1 MADPRQPNA
10 PEQRPQKQ
18 NEQRN
23 EGEGNRT
30 AARRYNADTTEF
42 AKNESKVRQA
52 AEKARQAM
60 QSNER
65 KNLTEAEKQGLGKA
79 RH

>member
-1 MADPRQPNA
+1 MAESRQPNA
-10 PEQRPQKQ
+10 PSRPAT
-18 NEQRN
+18 EQRN

-30 AARRYNADTTEF
+30 AARRYNAGTTEF
-42 AKNESKVRQA
+42 AKNDSKVRQA

-60 QSNER
+60 QSPER
-65 KNLTEAEKQGLGKA
+65 KDLTEAEKQGLTKA

>member
-1 MADPRQPNA
+1 MTDSRQSRA
-10 PEQRPQKQ
+10 RPQT
-18 NEQRN
+18 EQRN

-42 AKNESKVRQA
+42 AKNDSKVRQA

-60 QSNER
+60 QSPER
-65 KNLTEAEKQGLGKA
+65 KDLTEAEKQGLEKA
-79 RH
+79 RR

>member
-1 MADPRQPNA
+1 MADSRQPNA
-10 PEQRPQKQ
+10 PQAPRPQS
-18 NEQRN
+18 EQRN

-30 AARRYNADTTEF
+30 AARRYNAETTEF
-42 AKNESKVRQA
+42 AKNDSKVRQA

-60 QSNER
+60 RSGER
-65 KNLTEAEKQGLGKA
+65 KDLTEAEKEGLSKA

>member
-1 MADPRQPNA
+1 MADPRQPHV
-10 PEQRPQKQ
+10 PSRPQS
-18 NEQRN
+18 EQRN

-30 AARRYNADTTEF
+30 AARRYNTDTTEH

-60 QSNER
+60 QSHER
-65 KNLTEAEKQGLGKA
+65 KELTEAEKQGLGKA

>member
-1 MADPRQPNA
+1 MADSRQPNA
-10 PEQRPQKQ
+10 PPRPE

-30 AARRYNADTTEF
+30 AARRYNAETTE
-42 AKNESKVRQA
+42 AAQNPSKVRQA
-52 AEKARQAM
+52 ADKARQAM

-65 KNLTEAEKQGLGKA
+65 KSLTEAEKKGLEKA

>member
-1 MADPRQPNA
+1 MADSRQPNA
-10 PEQRPQKQ
+10 PPRPE

-30 AARRYNADTTEF
+30 AARRYNAETTEA
-42 AKNESKVRQA
+42 AKNPSKVRQA

-65 KNLTEAEKQGLGKA
+65 KSLTEAEKKGLEKA